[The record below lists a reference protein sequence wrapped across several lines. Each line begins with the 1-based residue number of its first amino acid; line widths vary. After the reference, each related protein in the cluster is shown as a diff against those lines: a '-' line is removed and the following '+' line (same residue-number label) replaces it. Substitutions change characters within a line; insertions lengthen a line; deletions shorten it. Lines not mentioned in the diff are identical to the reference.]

1 MRFFTYT
8 LTSGSL
14 SISTNDSAQFVSIQ
28 TDSTSGSCSVLGN
41 FPFKGLNSTAVT
53 LGAGQGVNLSTTSPN
68 SPLDGLTITWI
79 SGSVDILIGL

>member
-1 MRFFTYT
+1 
-8 LTSGSL
+8 
-14 SISTNDSAQFVSIQ
+14 
-28 TDSTSGSCSVLGN
+28 
-41 FPFKGLNSTAVT
+41 VT